1 MVMPLMRYASC
12 PRGSGPCRGSFS
24 GVAISTN
31 DLNFLIKLVP
41 LVYKGSF
48 LEALYGY
55 YRRKGNCGEISKIF
69 RCYRSS
75 FKKRKFRS
83 LVLMA
88 TPENDPRQGPE
99 PLGHEAY
106 RISGITIIY
115 FPSKWGEGKPDS
127 VALTLGKEGEP
138 TSADVTE
145 LPDFQLWGI
154 LGEKARQAVLRAYL
168 TAHPDLVT
176 DVRLVR
182 NL

>member
-1 MVMPLMRYASC
+1 
-12 PRGSGPCRGSFS
+12 
-24 GVAISTN
+24 
-31 DLNFLIKLVP
+31 
-41 LVYKGSF
+41 
-48 LEALYGY
+48 
-55 YRRKGNCGEISKIF
+55 
-69 RCYRSS
+69 
-75 FKKRKFRS
+75 
-83 LVLMA
+83 MA

-106 RISGITIIY
+106 RISGIIIIY

-182 NL
+182 NLSGANNVGALETFLATTHPNNRQGPLGITTHRIKDLYLQYHIDLLAIVPNP